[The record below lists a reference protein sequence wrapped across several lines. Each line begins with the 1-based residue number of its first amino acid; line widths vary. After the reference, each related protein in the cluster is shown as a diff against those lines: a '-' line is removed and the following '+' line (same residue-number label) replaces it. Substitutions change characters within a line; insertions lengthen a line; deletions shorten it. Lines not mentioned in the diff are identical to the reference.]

1 MQLFLVLQPSLGNF
15 NEIFY
20 KVFQLW
26 HTLCNYSKSKLKV
39 SLVVNNRVIVKE
51 GLVVMTGPSFSFH
64 LYRMMLFLSQVYL
77 YRASEEVEVASE
89 LVLKEASVRLADVLR
104 KVAEECE

>member
-1 MQLFLVLQPSLGNF
+1 MKF
-15 NEIFY
+15 FY

-64 LYRMMLFLSQVYL
+64 LYRMMLFLSEEYL
-77 YRASEEVEVASE
+77 YRASEEVEVTTE
-89 LVLKEASVRLADVLR
+89 FILQEAAVRLANVLW
-104 KVAEECE
+104 KVAEECK